1 MGKDNLMGLFET
13 QDYISSER
21 HEWNVPTGA
30 KDKVAKMVQKYN
42 AKATKKNYG
51 DSLLEFDE
59 TSLCLSGVFVPKQE
73 KTSNIARR
81 LEDGRNADLCGD
93 IRQILS
99 LCTKVCSQCGN
110 EIPALTVV
118 CECGKQ
124 QFVKGQTEDDTNTQK
139 RTNTLKENDGKV
151 NNHTSDSII
160 TPNAEPQENIYW
172 EEKAN
177 GIIKCP
183 KCGCEMS
190 SKSESCPLCG
200 TKVVIRTQI
209 ETQNQSE
216 PQKEEIAQ
224 STQPSRQK
232 VKKVSKPTQ
241 AHKKTTPK
249 AEKKERTPMFAE
261 GEYGVKYK
269 VFNEHRITVEV
280 PEGVTYYDMVLTF
293 FEDFIEAQRKK
304 PKNDTKMGFTLD
316 LDKVELADDEMIDEN
331 DIRLG
336 VSAFDVTNEVFS
348 RYNDC
353 KPLFE
358 EKVNNG
364 KPQIFIGLHSSY
376 LDINEC
382 AAFAEEHKISF
393 AQEIGIDPAFK
404 KDYESIVLSFDDDAE
419 AATRFFCYVSDKMLS
434 VPKDTPVTAYI
445 DSNKT
450 KAKAQKEYKKFFSF
464 SAMDYAKG
472 AMLLIKDKITK

>member
-13 QDYISSER
+13 QDYISSEK
-21 HEWNVPTGA
+21 HEWNVPTKV

-59 TSLCLSGVFVPKQE
+59 TSLRLSGVFIPKQE

-99 LCTKVCSQCGN
+99 LCTKVCPQCGK
-110 EIPALTVV
+110 EIPALTKV

-139 RTNTLKENDGKV
+139 RTDILKDNDGKV

-177 GIIKCP
+177 GMIKCP

-200 TKVVIRTQI
+200 TKVVIRTQV
-209 ETQNQSE
+209 ETPNQSE

-224 STQPSRQK
+224 STQSSQQK
-232 VKKVSKPTQ
+232 AEKVSKPTQ

-280 PEGVTYYDMVLTF
+280 PEGVTYYDTVLTF
-293 FEDFIEAQRKK
+293 FEDFVAEQKRK
-304 PKNDTKMGFTLD
+304 PKNDADMCFTID
-316 LDKVELADDEMIDEN
+316 DIVFANGEEIEADDP
-331 DIRLG
+331 RLG
-336 VSAFDVTNEVFS
+336 VSAIDVRNEVFS
-348 RYNDC
+348 QYNNC

-358 EKVNNG
+358 DKVNSGN
-364 KPQIFIGLHSSY
+364 PQIFVDLLEGAV
-376 LDINEC
+376 DINEC
-382 AAFAEEHKISF
+382 MDFANKHRISY
-393 AQEIGIDPAFK
+393 ALEVGIRPLLSLHYKSLIF
-404 KDYESIVLSFDDDAE
+404 SFDSDAE
-419 AATRFFCYVSDKMLS
+419 AAARFFCYVSDKMLS
-434 VPKDTPVTAYI
+434 VPKDTPVANCIT
-445 DSNKT
+445 SRRSRS
-450 KAKAQKEYKKFFSF
+450 KAQKEFKEMHKM
-464 SAMDYAKG
+464 SAKDYAKG
-472 AMLLIKDKITK
+472 AMLLIKDKIMK